1 MNSIY
6 FNIERYFFRLVFFF
20 SDSGD
25 FDIESELGILSVDSV
40 RVYFLEEI
48 GILAE
53 FYRRNFL
60 GKEVIEGENLLNIL
74 RSSFFIGFDVSSLDN
89 VIIVFCDSVDF
100 F

>member
-1 MNSIY
+1 M
-6 FNIERYFFRLVFFF
+6 
-20 SDSGD
+20 
-25 FDIESELGILSVDSV
+25 GILSVDSV

>member
-1 MNSIY
+1 M
-6 FNIERYFFRLVFFF
+6 
-20 SDSGD
+20 
-25 FDIESELGILSVDSV
+25 GILSVDSV

-48 GILAE
+48 GILVE
-53 FYRRNFL
+53 FYRRSFL

>member
-1 MNSIY
+1 M
-6 FNIERYFFRLVFFF
+6 
-20 SDSGD
+20 
-25 FDIESELGILSVDSV
+25 GILSVDLV
-40 RVYFLEEI
+40 RVYFSEEI
-48 GILAE
+48 GILVE
-53 FYRRNFL
+53 FYRRSFL

>member
-40 RVYFLEEI
+40 RVYFSEEI
-48 GILAE
+48 GILVE
-53 FYRRNFL
+53 FYRRSFL
-60 GKEVIEGENLLNIL
+60 GKEVIEEENLLNIL

>member
-48 GILAE
+48 GILVE
-53 FYRRNFL
+53 FYRRSFL